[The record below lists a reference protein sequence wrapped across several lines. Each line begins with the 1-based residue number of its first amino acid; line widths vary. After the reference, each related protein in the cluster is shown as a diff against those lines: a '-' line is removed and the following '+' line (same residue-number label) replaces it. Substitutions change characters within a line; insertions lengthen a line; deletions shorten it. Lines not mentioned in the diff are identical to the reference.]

1 MSYQLSRFCAAI
13 LCGQTAALKFF
24 RTRRPNM
31 RYQPFLARSKTA
43 IICSPLCQAHVVWGN
58 DAHRIG
64 ILVIL
69 SVVLPEAHRANVVP
83 TSFFECFVVAAGAS
97 IAHPPPR
104 RGKHRPVAQVG
115 ILNGQSY
122 PRMKLEP
129 RFQRFMERRQELP
142 LYQKNYRRAT
152 VFGKW
157 SIRIAT
163 FSRPRT
169 RRR

>member
-1 MSYQLSRFCAAI
+1 
-13 LCGQTAALKFF
+13 
-24 RTRRPNM
+24 M

-97 IAHPPPR
+97 IAHPLPR

-115 ILNGQSY
+115 ILNGQCY
-122 PRMKLEP
+122 PRMMVKP
-129 RFQRFMERRQELP
+129 GFQRLLQSRQTASLSAELP
-142 LYQKNYRRAT
+142 SCQTLVEKA
-152 VFGKW
+152 
-157 SIRIAT
+157 
-163 FSRPRT
+163 
-169 RRR
+169 